1 MSIGRWISV
10 ASAMFAGG
18 CVTGQSAN
26 APVPVSASWQSAPSM
41 LHARSAHAVVS
52 TGDAIYAIGGTGEGG
67 KPVLQVERFDGS
79 RWSDETTLPGDGLNA
94 TAAVAVGS
102 RIFVIG
108 GFKTST
114 NVPTSDVLIYDTRSH
129 AWSNAPPMP
138 APRGGHAATVLEDG
152 IHVIGGGNS
161 RETLADHL
169 QY

>member
-1 MSIGRWISV
+1 M
-10 ASAMFAGG
+10 
-18 CVTGQSAN
+18 
-26 APVPVSASWQSAPSM
+26 
-41 LHARSAHAVVS
+41 
-52 TGDAIYAIGGTGEGG
+52 
-67 KPVLQVERFDGS
+67 LQVERFDGS

-138 APRGGHAATVLEDG
+138 DLTDLLPSGPPHKPEAQARGPAP
-152 IHVIGGGNS
+152 
-161 RETLADHL
+161 
-169 QY
+169 